1 LIHQP
6 LRPYVTAGVAV
17 LAGGMIAAV
26 PMIAASTAGQSPALR
41 LTAGEGFL
49 ETWQNVFDTASAN
62 ATQLANNFL
71 IAPDVGL
78 QQFIVNQ
85 QALWG
90 DVVNGTTTF
99 QEALAQIQDNL
110 QTLGSALTL
119 DVDTSDDAG
128 KAIFDAVTPHTL
140 DGLRSVIITLLPGML
155 PADSEIDPEQVTG
168 ILQFLSSPLSA
179 MLIGSLSPGI
189 SPLVALGNSI
199 TEISDALNADTP
211 DFEAAF
217 NALLNI
223 PANMVDGFLN
233 GADLNLDALLPA
245 INDAGFLPEGMEL
258 TALDFAFGGL
268 LSPGVASGAGDQ
280 GTYTFPDGTTVDP
293 VGGSLFNNVGLTLT
307 GVPVLNELTLGS
319 VPIGPIA
326 AMEQWSQVVG
336 VLLGDNWDGKDAV
349 QTPPLFGLDPIVMD
363 DAGSGVASLFGDLLA
378 DI

>member
-1 LIHQP
+1 
-6 LRPYVTAGVAV
+6 
-17 LAGGMIAAV
+17 
-26 PMIAASTAGQSPALR
+26 
-41 LTAGEGFL
+41 
-49 ETWQNVFDTASAN
+49 
-62 ATQLANNFL
+62 
-71 IAPDVGL
+71 
-78 QQFIVNQ
+78 
-85 QALWG
+85 
-90 DVVNGTTTF
+90 
-99 QEALAQIQDNL
+99 
-110 QTLGSALTL
+110 
-119 DVDTSDDAG
+119 
-128 KAIFDAVTPHTL
+128 
-140 DGLRSVIITLLPGML
+140 ML